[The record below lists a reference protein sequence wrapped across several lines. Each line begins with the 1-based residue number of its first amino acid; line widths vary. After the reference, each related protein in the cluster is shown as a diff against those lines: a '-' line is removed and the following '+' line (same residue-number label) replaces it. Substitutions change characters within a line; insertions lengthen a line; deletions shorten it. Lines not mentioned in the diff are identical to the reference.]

1 MHCVLGF
8 LQVASSNSHSFTAWR
23 GSHSAHFPDGETEAW
38 GVKSSP
44 KADAGGTDRA
54 QVRLNQA
61 PFPGEGPG
69 TLGPQL
75 APGSRGLLKELR
87 PVSRRLLLG
96 APQSRDAG
104 DLNHRTKGITAEPQI
119 SAPLQLLQV
128 QNQLWPLFRTKPCSP
143 LSLAFLNDK
152 SRWGEDSGHQLCERL
167 SR

>member
-75 APGSRGLLKELR
+75 APGSRRLLKELR

-119 SAPLQLLQV
+119 SAPPNCSRFKTSSGPCFAQSPA
-128 QNQLWPLFRTKPCSP
+128 PL
-143 LSLAFLNDK
+143 
-152 SRWGEDSGHQLCERL
+152 
-167 SR
+167 